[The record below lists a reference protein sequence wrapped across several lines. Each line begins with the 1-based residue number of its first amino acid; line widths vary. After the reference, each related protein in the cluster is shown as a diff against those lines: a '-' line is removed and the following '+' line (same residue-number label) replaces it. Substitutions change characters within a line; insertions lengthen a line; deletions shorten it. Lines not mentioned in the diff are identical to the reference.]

1 MKLVL
6 LVPSSS
12 CMLMM
17 GIISLWTGCQ
27 TSAYVSNLGKSSSS
41 SSRSRFSNRVS
52 RVSSVSIFGPAKTTN
67 RLWMTTNQEEESKV
81 KSKNTNTNNKNDNSK
96 ETESYDLLSLP
107 ARPGRPL
114 KVAIAGGGVG
124 GLTTA
129 LYMLHKGFD
138 VTVYE
143 KTAAFAR
150 FGGPIQFA
158 SNALSVLKEI
168 DERLFDRVMDRF
180 TFTGTRACG
189 IKDGL
194 RADGSFR
201 MTEDSLDYLW
211 NDRAPADW
219 FVKFP
224 LKECADLYQL
234 PYTGVIDRPDLQ
246 EILLEECAKLKSD
259 FIQNGNPVESYVS
272 HGKGKGVTVNLADGS
287 TAEADLLVGS
297 DGIWSAVRAQM
308 YDEEIKKSSANKLK
322 RQGCT
327 YSGYTVFAGET
338 ILQTPDYYQTGY
350 KVYIG
355 PQRYFVTSDV
365 GDGRIQWYAFF
376 ALPPGTK
383 RAPSG
388 WGGSTRDSQANPEE
402 NLVTYIKSLHDGWS
416 DEVMTVLD
424 ATPPDSVEQR
434 DLYDRSPELLR
445 SWAKDN
451 VVLIGDAVHP
461 MMPNLGQGGCQAIE
475 DAYVLTDI
483 LSNTKSTDK
492 IQSSLQSFYR
502 KRILRVTIVQ
512 FLSRLASDLIIN
524 AFDTPWSPHDNKGQ
538 SWKSY
543 LTFFWKPLLQYAIFP
558 AQFAYLYSYFPSGK
572 MDDLPAM
579 LESKWKDTHQ
589 LSSQKAFDYV
599 QTHGRDAVM
608 SASKQPSFFQNA
620 QVEDSTASASASTSE
635 QSTSAS
641 EQSTSTPDLLKA

>member
-1 MKLVL
+1 MKFTTFVLVATFKAVSGF
-6 LVPSSS
+6 VPSISS
-12 CMLMM
+12 S
-17 GIISLWTGCQ
+17 GVIPSLEVPT
-27 TSAYVSNLGKSSSS
+27 TSAANKKSLFN
-41 SSRSRFSNRVS
+41 SRQS
-52 RVSSVSIFGPAKTTN
+52 KTN
-67 RLWMTTNQEEESKV
+67 ALWMADNVVDLEDTNAMDE
-81 KSKNTNTNNKNDNSK
+81 
-96 ETESYDLLSLP
+96 LLGLP

-124 GLTTA
+124 GLTAA
-129 LYMLHKGFD
+129 LCMLKKGFD

-168 DERLFDRVMDRF
+168 DETLFDDVMDKF

-201 MTEDSLDYLW
+201 MTGDSLDYLF
-211 NDRAPADW
+211 NPDAPADW

-224 LKECADLYQL
+224 LKGCADLYEL
-234 PYTGVIDRPDLQ
+234 PYTGVVNRPDLQ
-246 EILLEECAKLKSD
+246 DILIQQCKAIAGDD
-259 FIQNGNPVESYVS
+259 FIQNGNAVASYEDK
-272 HGKGKGVTVNLADGS
+272 GAGKGVTVTLADGS
-287 TAEADLLVGS
+287 TEEADVLVGC

-308 YDEEIKKSSANKLK
+308 YGEELRTTSADGKR

-338 ILQTPDYYQTGY
+338 VLKTADYYETGY

-383 RAPSG
+383 KAPSG
-388 WGGSTRDSQANPEE
+388 WGGSVRDEQADPEE
-402 NLVTYIKSLHDGWS
+402 NLVEYIKSLHEGWS

-445 SWAKDN
+445 SWASGN
-451 VVLIGDAVHP
+451 VVLMGDAVHP
-461 MMPNLGQGGCQAIE
+461 MVGPNLH
-475 DAYVLTDI
+475 
-483 LSNTKSTDK
+483 K
-492 IQSSLQSFYR
+492 
-502 KRILRVTIVQ
+502 
-512 FLSRLASDLIIN
+512 
-524 AFDTPWSPHDNKGQ
+524 
-538 SWKSY
+538 
-543 LTFFWKPLLQYAIFP
+543 TFFLHK
-558 AQFAYLYSYFPSGK
+558 
-572 MDDLPAM
+572 
-579 LESKWKDTHQ
+579 
-589 LSSQKAFDYV
+589 
-599 QTHGRDAVM
+599 
-608 SASKQPSFFQNA
+608 
-620 QVEDSTASASASTSE
+620 
-635 QSTSAS
+635 
-641 EQSTSTPDLLKA
+641 LKSL

>member
-1 MKLVL
+1 MKFVNICFL
-6 LVPSSS
+6 L
-12 CMLMM
+12 
-17 GIISLWTGCQ
+17 
-27 TSAYVSNLGKSSSS
+27 TST
-41 SSRSRFSNRVS
+41 
-52 RVSSVSIFGPAKTTN
+52 SVSAFTPAPSCVHSKTKVESISSFRSDHTTLTQN
-67 RLWMTTNQEEESKV
+67 RPNLSLFSTEKDEMVENVETI
-81 KSKNTNTNNKNDNSK
+81 K
-96 ETESYDLLSLP
+96 ELLSRP

-129 LYMLHKGFD
+129 LCMLKKGFD

-168 DERLFDRVMDRF
+168 DETLFERVMDKF

-201 MTEDSLDYLW
+201 MTGDSLDYLI
-211 NDRAPADW
+211 NPDAPADW

-224 LKECADLYQL
+224 LKQCADLFGL
-234 PYTGVIDRPDLQ
+234 PYTGVINRPDLQ
-246 EILLEECAKLKSD
+246 EILIDECKKLKPD
-259 FIQNGNPVESYVS
+259 FIQNGNPVEGYTTN
-272 HGKGKGVTVNLADGS
+272 GKGNGVTVKLSDGKTAD
-287 TAEADLLVGS
+287 ADVLVGS
-297 DGIWSAVRAQM
+297 DGIWSSVRAQM
-308 YDEEIKKSSANKLK
+308 YGEEVKKSSSDLKK

-338 ILQTPDYYQTGY
+338 VLSTADYYETGY

-365 GDGRIQWYAFF
+365 GEGRIQWYAFF

-388 WGGSTRDSQANPEE
+388 WGGSTRDGQADEEE
-402 NLVTYIKSLHDGWS
+402 NLVDYIKGLHEGWT
-416 DEVMTVLD
+416 DEIMTVLD
-424 ATPPDSVEQR
+424 ATPPSSVEQR
-434 DLYDRSPELLR
+434 DLYDRAPELLR
-445 SWAKDN
+445 SWADGN
-451 VVLIGDAVHP
+451 VVLCGDAVHP

-475 DAYVLTDI
+475 DAYVLTEL
-483 LSNTKSTDK
+483 LSETKSTDK
-492 IQSSLQSFYR
+492 IEKTLQDFYY
-502 KRILRVTIVQ
+502 KRILRVSIVQ

-543 LTFFWKPLLQYAIFP
+543 LTFFWKVCAIIPFLLLIAFSHLIPFFIASSSILDFP
-558 AQFAYLYSYFPSGK
+558 WSIRLSLFL
-572 MDDLPAM
+572 L
-579 LESKWKDTHQ
+579 SKWK
-589 LSSQKAFDYV
+589 
-599 QTHGRDAVM
+599 HGEA
-608 SASKQPSFFQNA
+608 
-620 QVEDSTASASASTSE
+620 TS
-635 QSTSAS
+635 
-641 EQSTSTPDLLKA
+641 

>member
-1 MKLVL
+1 MKFYCLA
-6 LVPSSS
+6 S
-12 CMLMM
+12 
-17 GIISLWTGCQ
+17 IISAAAAFAPTSFRAAVVPHATTSPTSSYQAVECVNNRR
-27 TSAYVSNLGKSSSS
+27 TSALLMSDVETSADISSPDYELLG
-41 SSRSRFSNRVS
+41 R
-52 RVSSVSIFGPAKTTN
+52 
-67 RLWMTTNQEEESKV
+67 
-81 KSKNTNTNNKNDNSK
+81 
-96 ETESYDLLSLP
+96 P

-129 LYMLHKGFD
+129 LCMLKKGFD

-158 SNALSVLKEI
+158 SNALSVIKEI
-168 DERLFDRVMDRF
+168 DEELFERVMNKF
-180 TFTGTRACG
+180 TFTGTRTCG

-201 MTEDSLDYLW
+201 MTNDSLDYLW
-211 NDRAPADW
+211 NPDAPADW

-224 LKECADLYQL
+224 LKECADLFGL

-246 EILLEECAKLKSD
+246 EILIDECKKIKPD
-259 FIQNGNPVESYVS
+259 FIQNGNPVTGYVS
-272 HGKGKGVTVNLADGS
+272 KGKGNGVTVNLADG
-287 TAEADLLVGS
+287 TEAEADVLVGC

-308 YDEEIKKSSANKLK
+308 YGEEIKKNSNNALK
-322 RQGCT
+322 RQGCK

-338 ILQTPDYYQTGY
+338 ILKTEDYYETGY

-355 PQRYFVTSDV
+355 PKRYFVTSDV

-383 RAPSG
+383 KAPSG
-388 WGGSTRDSQANPEE
+388 WGGTERTEQADPEE
-402 NLVTYIKSLHDGWS
+402 NLVEYIKSLHEGWS

-424 ATPPDSVEQR
+424 ATPPESVEQR

-445 SWAKDN
+445 SWADGN
-451 VVLIGDAVHP
+451 VVLMGDAVHP

-475 DAYVLTDI
+475 DAFVLSET
-483 LSNTKSTDK
+483 LEAVKSTDK
-492 IQSSLQSFYR
+492 LEGALQDFYR
-502 KRILRVTIVQ
+502 KRIVRVSIVQ

-524 AFDTPWSPHDNKGQ
+524 AFDTPWSPHDDLGKT
-538 SWKSY
+538 WKSY

-558 AQFAYLYSYFPSGK
+558 GQFAYLYSYHPTGSMG
-572 MDDLPAM
+572 DLPAA
-579 LESKWKDTHQ
+579 LQAKWKKQHEEDAE
-589 LSSQKAFDYV
+589 KAF
-599 QTHGRDAVM
+599 AA
-608 SASKQPSFFQNA
+608 ASEDGYEATVAPSFFKIA
-620 QVEDSTASASASTSE
+620 E
-635 QSTSAS
+635 QPETVMAM
-641 EQSTSTPDLLKA
+641 KKN

>member
-1 MKLVL
+1 VSDLVL
-6 LVPSSS
+6 YFQSKTPMKFIPSCLILVASASAFAPQS
-12 CMLMM
+12 
-17 GIISLWTGCQ
+17 ISKSITNVAQ
-27 TSAYVSNLGKSSSS
+27 PQAFSVSNLNSNFVNSIAQKSSL
-41 SSRSRFSNRVS
+41 RM
-52 RVSSVSIFGPAKTTN
+52 A
-67 RLWMTTNQEEESKV
+67 EEIAESFDANIMKQY
-81 KSKNTNTNNKNDNSK
+81 
-96 ETESYDLLSLP
+96 EELSLP

-114 KVAIAGGGVG
+114 KIAIAGGGVG

-129 LYMLHKGFD
+129 LCMLKKGFD

-168 DERLFDRVMDRF
+168 DETLFERVMKKF

-201 MTEDSLDYLW
+201 MTGDSLDYLI
-211 NDRAPADW
+211 NKDAPADW

-224 LKECADLYQL
+224 LKECADLYGL

-246 EILLEECAKLKSD
+246 EILIDECRKLKPD
-259 FIQNGNPVESYVS
+259 FIQNGNPVVGYESL
-272 HGKGKGVTVNLADGS
+272 GKGEGVNVNLSDGS
-287 TAEADLLVGS
+287 TVDADILVGS

-308 YDEEIKKSSANKLK
+308 YGEEIKGSTPDLKK

-338 ILQTPDYYQTGY
+338 IIKTPDYYETGY

-376 ALPPGTK
+376 ALPPGSK
-383 RAPSG
+383 KAPSG
-388 WGGSTRDSQANPEE
+388 WGGSTRDEQADPGE
-402 NLVTYIKSLHDGWS
+402 NLVDYVKSLHEGWS

-424 ATPPDSVEQR
+424 ATPPESVEQR
-434 DLYDRSPELLR
+434 DLYDRQPELLR
-445 SWAKDN
+445 SWAKGN

-475 DAYVLTDI
+475 DAYVLTEI
-483 LSNTKSTDK
+483 LSGTKTTQK
-492 IQSSLQSFYR
+492 IEGNLQSFYR
-502 KRILRVTIVQ
+502 KRIARVTAVQ

-543 LTFFWKPLLQYAIFP
+543 LTFFWKPLLQYLIFP
-558 AQFAYLYSYFPSGK
+558 AQFAFLYSYYPSGNMEK
-572 MDDLPAM
+572 LPAQ
-579 LESKWKDTHQ
+579 LEEIWQAKHFEDAE
-589 LSSQKAFDYV
+589 KAFA
-599 QTHGRDAVM
+599 AVEGGQKIE
-608 SASKQPSFFQNA
+608 SGPSFFKTQR
-620 QVEDSTASASASTSE
+620 SKKKC
-635 QSTSAS
+635 
-641 EQSTSTPDLLKA
+641 LLKALG

>member
-1 MKLVL
+1 MKFASV
-6 LVPSSS
+6 VASIGVACS
-12 CMLMM
+12 
-17 GIISLWTGCQ
+17 T
-27 TSAYVSNLGKSSSS
+27 TSAFVVSPSPNIYNGQAVRTKSSGRSMIG
-41 SSRSRFSNRVS
+41 SRSDSVYAR
-52 RVSSVSIFGPAKTTN
+52 SSALRMAEVAKG
-67 RLWMTTNQEEESKV
+67 MDGEDYE
-81 KSKNTNTNNKNDNSK
+81 
-96 ETESYDLLSLP
+96 LLSLP
-107 ARPGRPL
+107 ARNGRPL

-129 LYMLHKGFD
+129 LCMLQKGFD

-168 DERLFDRVMDRF
+168 DSNVFDRVMDKF
-180 TFTGTRACG
+180 TFTGTRTCG

-201 MTEDSLDYLW
+201 MTNDSLAYLW
-211 NDRAPADW
+211 DPETPADW

-224 LKECADLYQL
+224 LKECADLYGL

-246 EILLEECAKLKSD
+246 DILMDECRKIKPD
-259 FIQNGNPVESYVS
+259 FIQNGNPVTAYEN
-272 HGKGKGVTVNLADGS
+272 HGKGKGVTVNLADG
-287 TAEADLLVGS
+287 TNADADVLVGS

-308 YDEEIKKSSANKLK
+308 YGEEIKQSSTDLKK
-322 RQGCT
+322 RQGCS

-338 ILQTPDYYQTGY
+338 TFKTDDYYDTGY

-383 RAPSG
+383 KAPSG
-388 WGGSTRDSQANPEE
+388 WGGSVRDDQADPEE
-402 NLVTYIKSLHDGWS
+402 NLVDYIKSLHEGWT
-416 DEVMTVLD
+416 DEIMDVLD

-434 DLYDRSPELLR
+434 DLYDRSPELFR
-445 SWAKDN
+445 SWADGN

-475 DAYVLTDI
+475 DAYVLTET
-483 LSNTKSTDK
+483 LSNIRSTEKLAD
-492 IQSSLQSFYR
+492 SLQQFYR
-502 KRILRVTIVQ
+502 KRIVRVSIVQ

-524 AFDTPWSPHDNKGQ
+524 AFDTPWSPHDDLGK

-558 AQFAYLYSYFPSGK
+558 AQFAYLYSYHPTGD
-572 MDDLPAM
+572 MEGIPAA
-579 LESKWKDTHQ
+579 LESKWKTEHYNTAED
-589 LSSQKAFDYV
+589 AFARV
-599 QTHGRDAVM
+599 AEEGQAAAG
-608 SASKQPSFFQNA
+608 PSFFDKA
-620 QVEDSTASASASTSE
+620 KVSE
-635 QSTSAS
+635 TVLQAKR
-641 EQSTSTPDLLKA
+641 D

>member
-1 MKLVL
+1 MKFISSCLL
-6 LVPSSS
+6 LVASASAFAP
-12 CMLMM
+12 
-17 GIISLWTGCQ
+17 ISTRQ
-27 TSAYVSNLGKSSSS
+27 TASIQQSNAQKYFSPKASATSLRMSDAVA
-41 SSRSRFSNRVS
+41 
-52 RVSSVSIFGPAKTTN
+52 SVTDEKATDKTDY
-67 RLWMTTNQEEESKV
+67 E
-81 KSKNTNTNNKNDNSK
+81 
-96 ETESYDLLSLP
+96 LLSLP

-129 LYMLHKGFD
+129 LYMLKKGFD

-168 DERLFDRVMDRF
+168 DEELFERVMDKF
-180 TFTGTRACG
+180 TFTGTRVCG

-201 MTEDSLDYLW
+201 MTDDSLDYLT
-211 NDRAPADW
+211 NPDAPADW

-224 LKECADLYQL
+224 LRECADVFGL

-246 EILLEECAKLKSD
+246 EILIDECKKLKPD
-259 FIQNGNPVESYVS
+259 FIQNGNPVTGYQS
-272 HGKGKGVTVNLADGS
+272 HGKGKGVTVNLADGQS
-287 TAEADLLVGS
+287 VDADVLVGS

-308 YDEEIKKSSANKLK
+308 YGEEIKGSSKDLK
-322 RQGCT
+322 NRQGCK

-338 ILQTPDYYQTGY
+338 VLNTPDYYETGY

-376 ALPPGTK
+376 ALPPGSK
-383 RAPSG
+383 KAPSG
-388 WGGSTRDSQANPEE
+388 WGGSTRDEQADPEE
-402 NLVTYIKSLHDGWS
+402 NLVEYIKTLHEGWS
-416 DEVMTVLD
+416 DEVFKVLD

-434 DLYDRSPELLR
+434 DLYDRSPEFLR
-445 SWAKDN
+445 SWADGN
-451 VVLIGDAVHP
+451 VVLTGDAVHP

-475 DAYVLTDI
+475 DAYVLTEI
-483 LSNTKSTDK
+483 LAQTKTTEK
-492 IQSSLQSFYR
+492 IEDNLQAFYR
-502 KRILRVTIVQ
+502 KRILRVSAVQ

-524 AFDTPWSPHDNKGQ
+524 AFDTPWSPHDNKGT

-543 LTFFWKPLLQYAIFP
+543 LTFFWKVSLSNFE
-558 AQFAYLYSYFPSGK
+558 
-572 MDDLPAM
+572 
-579 LESKWKDTHQ
+579 ESCYHAKIYIISPPISI
-589 LSSQKAFDYV
+589 L
-599 QTHGRDAVM
+599 
-608 SASKQPSFFQNA
+608 
-620 QVEDSTASASASTSE
+620 
-635 QSTSAS
+635 
-641 EQSTSTPDLLKA
+641 

>member
-1 MKLVL
+1 MKFASV
-6 LVPSSS
+6 VASIGVACS
-12 CMLMM
+12 
-17 GIISLWTGCQ
+17 T
-27 TSAYVSNLGKSSSS
+27 TSAFVVSPNGQTVRTKISGTSMIG
-41 SSRSRFSNRVS
+41 SRSENVLHKFES
-52 RVSSVSIFGPAKTTN
+52 RSSALRMAELAKG
-67 RLWMTTNQEEESKV
+67 MDGEDYE
-81 KSKNTNTNNKNDNSK
+81 
-96 ETESYDLLSLP
+96 LLSLP
-107 ARPGRPL
+107 AREGRAL

-129 LYMLHKGFD
+129 LCMLQKGFD

-168 DERLFDRVMDRF
+168 DSNVFDRIMEKF
-180 TFTGTRACG
+180 TFTGTRTCG

-194 RADGSFR
+194 RADGNFR
-201 MTEDSLDYLW
+201 MTDDSLAYLW
-211 NDRAPADW
+211 DPETPADW

-224 LKECADLYQL
+224 LKECADLYGL

-246 EILLEECAKLKSD
+246 DILMDECRKIKPD
-259 FIQNGNPVESYVS
+259 FIQNGNPVTAYES
-272 HGKGKGVTVNLADGS
+272 HGKGKGVTVNLADGTS
-287 TAEADLLVGS
+287 ADADVLVGS

-308 YDEEIKKSSANKLK
+308 YGEEIKKSSTNLQK

-338 ILQTPDYYQTGY
+338 IIKTPDYYETGY

-383 RAPSG
+383 KAPSG
-388 WGGSTRDSQANPEE
+388 WGGSVRDDQADPEE
-402 NLVTYIKSLHDGWS
+402 NLVDYVKSLHEGWT
-416 DEVMTVLD
+416 DEIMEVLD
-424 ATPPDSVEQR
+424 STPPDSVEQR
-434 DLYDRSPELLR
+434 DLYDRSPELFR
-445 SWAKDN
+445 SWADGN

-475 DAYVLTDI
+475 DAYVLTET
-483 LSNTKSTDK
+483 LSNIRTTEKLAD
-492 IQSSLQSFYR
+492 SLQQFYR
-502 KRILRVTIVQ
+502 KRILRVSIVQ

-524 AFDTPWSPHDNKGQ
+524 AFDTPWSPHDDLGK

-558 AQFAYLYSYFPSGK
+558 AQFAYLYSYHPTGD
-572 MDDLPAM
+572 MEGIPAA
-579 LESKWKDTHQ
+579 LESKWKTEHYDTAED
-589 LSSQKAFDYV
+589 AFARV
-599 QTHGRDAVM
+599 AEEGQAAAG
-608 SASKQPSFFQNA
+608 PSFFEKA
-620 QVEDSTASASASTSE
+620 KVSE
-635 QSTSAS
+635 TVLQAKR
-641 EQSTSTPDLLKA
+641 D

>member
-1 MKLVL
+1 MKFVNSC
-6 LVPSSS
+6 VMVMVAATGAAAFAPISSS
-12 CMLMM
+12 KNSINKM
-17 GIISLWTGCQ
+17 Q
-27 TSAYVSNLGKSSSS
+27 TKKSTFNNNLFMDTST
-41 SSRSRFSNRVS
+41 VS
-52 RVSSVSIFGPAKTTN
+52 RKSIITSMSSDN
-67 RLWMTTNQEEESKV
+67 EELTSVAPDITGE
-81 KSKNTNTNNKNDNSK
+81 
-96 ETESYDLLSLP
+96 LLGLP

-114 KVAIAGGGVG
+114 KIAIAGGGVG

-129 LYMLHKGFD
+129 LYMLKKGFD

-168 DERLFDRVMDRF
+168 DDSLFDRVMEKF

-201 MTEDSLDYLW
+201 MTGDSLDYLF
-211 NDRAPADW
+211 NKDAPADW

-224 LKECADLYQL
+224 LKECADLYGL
-234 PYTGVIDRPDLQ
+234 PYTGVVDRPDLQ
-246 EILLEECAKLKSD
+246 EILIDECSKLKPD
-259 FIQNGNPVESYVS
+259 FIQNGNPVEGYVS
-272 HGKGKGVTVNLADGS
+272 KGKGKGVTVNLADGT
-287 TAEADLLVGS
+287 TAEADILVGS

-308 YDEEIKKSSANKLK
+308 YGEEIKQSSGDLKK

-338 ILQTPDYYQTGY
+338 ILSTPDYYETGY

-388 WGGSTRDSQANPEE
+388 WGGSERDNQADPEE
-402 NLVTYIKSLHDGWS
+402 NLVDYIKSLHEGWS

-424 ATPPDSVEQR
+424 STPPDSVEQR

-445 SWAKDN
+445 SWADGN

-475 DAYVLTDI
+475 DAYILTET
-483 LSNTKSTDK
+483 LAATKSTAK
-492 IQSSLQSFYR
+492 LENSLQDFYR
-502 KRILRVTIVQ
+502 KRIFRVTIVQ

-524 AFDTPWSPHDNKGQ
+524 AFDTPWSPHDDKGK

-558 AQFAYLYSYFPSGK
+558 AQFAYLYSYFPSGN
-572 MDDLPAM
+572 MGDLPEY
-579 LESKWKDTHQ
+579 LEKTWKAKHFEAAEKVFAEVADGKT
-589 LSSQKAFDYV
+589 FDS
-599 QTHGRDAVM
+599 G
-608 SASKQPSFFQNA
+608 PSFFKNA
-620 QVEDSTASASASTSE
+620 EVEETVEA
-635 QSTSAS
+635 
-641 EQSTSTPDLLKA
+641 